1 MRNSKEITI
10 TQTEA
15 LILLALMEGKTK
27 AQIIHER
34 NISEST
40 WFNHVRSIRD
50 KITGGW
56 KDDAPT
62 VKLPSMAD
70 QIKAEILSLVQDG
83 KNPLIQ
89 SDVISSFAL
98 MGEIRRRNKCYPCDA
113 QVAQGIKGCGMVSVG
128 RMLLLGTR
136 HYLWALPGMERNQA
150 VARVHARLMGQSTKA

>member
-15 LILLALMEGKTK
+15 LILLALMAGKTK

-34 NISEST
+34 SISEST
-40 WFNHVRSIRD
+40 WFNHIRAIRD

-62 VKLPSMAD
+62 VKTPSMVD
-70 QIKAEILSLVQDG
+70 QIKAEILSVVQEG

-98 MGEIRRRNKCYPCDA
+98 MGEIRKRNKCYPCDA
-113 QVAQGIKGCGMVSVG
+113 QVAQGLKSSGMVSVG
-128 RMLLLGTR
+128 RMLLVGTR
-136 HYLWALPGMERNQA
+136 HYLWALPGIDRVQA
-150 VARVHARLMGQSTKA
+150 AGRIHARMMGQSTKA